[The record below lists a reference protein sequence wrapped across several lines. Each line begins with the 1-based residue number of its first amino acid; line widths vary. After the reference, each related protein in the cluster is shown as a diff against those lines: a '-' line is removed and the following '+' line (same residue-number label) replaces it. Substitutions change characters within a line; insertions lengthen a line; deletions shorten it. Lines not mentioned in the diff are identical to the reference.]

1 MVVDPKP
8 VNRRSRVG
16 DRGLA
21 RSRASRAPTPH
32 SPRSP
37 TIRWALGVALV
48 VVAFYQ
54 VAIAQPDPPRRIIS
68 VIPALTEMLF
78 AIGAG
83 PQVVGVSSF
92 DRQPPEVRALPR
104 VGGLIDPSIE
114 RIILLRPDLV
124 ILYASQS
131 DPQEQLAR
139 AQIPV
144 FSYAHGGLA
153 HVTETIRTLGARTG
167 RPASAERVAASIER
181 RLEAIRESVKGRERP
196 RTLLVL
202 DREPLAL
209 RNIYASGGIGFLH
222 DMLDV
227 AGGTNVFADI
237 ERESVQ
243 PTTETILTTAPDVI
257 IEVRVGADLTAERI
271 DREHRVWQTLA
282 GVPAVRQGRVYI
294 LTGGDLVV
302 PGPRVAEA
310 TDRLARVLRGEF

>member
-1 MVVDPKP
+1 M
-8 VNRRSRVG
+8 RRA
-16 DRGLA
+16 LA
-21 RSRASRAPTPH
+21 
-32 SPRSP
+32 
-37 TIRWALGVALV
+37 VALV
-48 VVAFYQ
+48 GVACCQ
-54 VAIAQPDPPRRIIS
+54 VAIAQQDPPRRIIS
-68 VIPALTEMLF
+68 MIPAVTEMLF

-92 DRQPPEVRALPR
+92 DQQPPEVRALTR
-104 VGGLIDPSIE
+104 VGGLIDPDME
-114 RIILLRPDLV
+114 QIILLRPDLV

-144 FSYAHGGLA
+144 FSYAHGGGLA

-167 RPASAERVAASIER
+167 RPGGAERVATSIER
-181 RLEAIRESVKGRERP
+181 RLEAIRKRVKGRERP

-222 DMLDV
+222 DMLEV

-237 ERESVQ
+237 EHESVQ
-243 PTTETILTTAPDVI
+243 PTTETILITAPDVI
-257 IEVRVGADLTAERI
+257 IEVRVGVDMTAERI

-294 LTGGDLVV
+294 LTDGDLVV